1 MNENRKYIVR
11 IAIVLVATSFLVKLF
26 SIQVLDDDYKAKAE
40 SNIIHTVTE
49 YPYRGL
55 IFDRNGQLLVH
66 NEPIFDLD
74 AVPRELQI
82 KDTVMLSSM
91 LGIDYEDLLSN
102 LQKAKRYSSI
112 QPTTIVKQVPNQVF
126 AQVQDQLVNYDGLYP
141 KARTIRGYEYD
152 GLANVFGY
160 IGEVS
165 KRQLNRDTTN
175 YYKSGD
181 YMGITGLESSYE
193 KYLRGKRGVKY
204 KMVNVRRVEMGSF
217 KDGELDT
224 LSVPGENLTLSID
237 IELQSYAEKLMK
249 GKIGSVVAIEPS
261 TGEILTFVSAPS
273 YNPAELAGRNFS
285 ENFRD
290 LSTDSLKPLF
300 NRPLMAM
307 YPPGS
312 IFKIVQGLIALEE
325 GVIGAYD
332 KIYCDHSLIG
342 DHAPQG
348 IYDMRR
354 GIMLSSNNYFA
365 RVFRLVIN
373 QYPEMSQFEQAPLGL
388 ANWKE
393 QVGRFG
399 LGRPLGVDLPNEK
412 SGFMPG
418 PDYYNRVYGTGRWK
432 VSNLT
437 SLSIGQ
443 GEILMNPI
451 QMANLAAI
459 MANRGFYYKP
469 HIVKSIGESGYL
481 PPEYKERIETGIS
494 AEHFPVIIQG
504 MADALS
510 GTAPRAI
517 VPDITVCGKTGTV
530 ENPHGEDHSVFMAF
544 APKDDPK
551 IAISVYVE
559 NAGWGGRAAASTA
572 SLMIETYLKG
582 EHTRQWLEDY
592 VLVGDFRDR
601 KRKAPAAPVLV
612 DSVGTENN
620 QVLETE
626 EEIE

>member
-1 MNENRKYIVR
+1 MNEDRKYIVR
-11 IAIVLVATSFLVKLF
+11 IAIVLVAASFLIKLF

-55 IFDRNGQLLVH
+55 IFDRNGKLLVH

-74 AVPRELQI
+74 VVPRELQI
-82 KDTVMLSSM
+82 KDTVMLSNM
-91 LGIDYEDLLSN
+91 LGIDYEDLLKN
-102 LQKAKRYSSI
+102 LQKARRYSSI
-112 QPTTIVKQVPNQVF
+112 QPTTIVKQVPNQIF
-126 AQVQDQLVNYDGLYP
+126 AQVQDKLVNYEGIYP
-141 KARTIRGYEYD
+141 KARTIRGYEYA

-165 KRQLNRDTTN
+165 KRQLDRDTTN

-193 KYLRGKRGVKY
+193 NYLRGKRGVKY
-204 KMVNVRRVEMGSF
+204 KMVNVRRVEMGAF

-237 IELQSYAEKLMK
+237 IELQSYAERLMK

-273 YNPAELAGRNFS
+273 YNPADLAGRNFS
-285 ENFRD
+285 ENFRG

-365 RVFRLVIN
+365 KVFRLVIN
-373 QYPEMSQFEQAPLGL
+373 QHTEMSQFEQAPLGL

-399 LGRPLGVDLPNEK
+399 LGRPLGIDLPNEK

-451 QMANLAAI
+451 QMTNLAAI
-459 MANRGFYYKP
+459 MANKGYYFRP
-469 HIVKSIGESGYL
+469 HMVKSIGESGYL
-481 PPEYKERIETGIS
+481 PPEYRERIETGIS

-517 VPDITVCGKTGTV
+517 VPDIAICGKTGTV

-551 IAISVYVE
+551 IAISVFVE

-572 SLMIETYLKG
+572 SLLIETYLKG

-592 VLVGDFRDR
+592 VLAGDFRDR
-601 KRKAPAAPVLV
+601 KRKTPSVPILV
-612 DSVGTENN
+612 DSVGVENN
-620 QVLETE
+620 EILETE
-626 EEIE
+626 EIE